1 MAAISQIF
9 LMFLTG
15 KRSALFLPR
24 YALSV
29 LTEEKVNNQF
39 LVHEKWAR
47 SLTAL
52 SLAPLVFHLDQK
64 RWEQFSDGTQIERS
78 TREWAATLTFPDGT
92 PSHCDVVNGTSE
104 RKAYLLAP
112 SNFVVHAKE
121 HLRQYRMRL
130 SPPSRREARFRD
142 KVPDLPDI
150 IHIKT
155 AIHSNVSFL
164 EELLEADVWKS
175 PQSLTSND
183 PNSNQ
188 SQRLR
193 AGLDSNKVK
202 KVNKNAWLIPPKV
215 VVQPSGEHQHPLT
228 GTVDLTSGDVGDNS
242 LSTDEHSTA
251 STQSITL
258 ASESPFH
265 MRLRELESVAKTNL
279 KALEVTSRTSVNK
292 LLQLEKQIGR
302 LNAIDKK
309 MESVKE
315 DLKLAARQLDDS
327 VESQHGISDGLIALQ
342 HNSKTQLK
350 AMGSHLLTTAEM

>member
-1 MAAISQIF
+1 
-9 LMFLTG
+9 
-15 KRSALFLPR
+15 
-24 YALSV
+24 
-29 LTEEKVNNQF
+29 
-39 LVHEKWAR
+39 
-47 SLTAL
+47 
-52 SLAPLVFHLDQK
+52 
-64 RWEQFSDGTQIERS
+64 
-78 TREWAATLTFPDGT
+78 
-92 PSHCDVVNGTSE
+92 
-104 RKAYLLAP
+104 
-112 SNFVVHAKE
+112 
-121 HLRQYRMRL
+121 MRL

-215 VVQPSGEHQHPLT
+215 VVQPSGERQPPLT